1 MTGTKA
7 TCSVDPGPIAVELS
21 LNLLLASQ
29 LHEGPAIFNSLS
41 LLGKFSAEANR
52 RGVLLKATG
61 IQYSSRRKSYCCLE
75 LNLFSLPVEIMTMDP
90 ELTFL

>member
-29 LHEGPAIFNSLS
+29 LHEGSAIFNSLS
-41 LLGKFSAEANR
+41 LLGKFSAETNKKAYFYR
-52 RGVLLKATG
+52 PRGYSIPLEEKA
-61 IQYSSRRKSYCCLE
+61 IVV
-75 LNLFSLPVEIMTMDP
+75 LNLISSLS
-90 ELTFL
+90 LWR

>member
-29 LHEGPAIFNSLS
+29 LHEGSAIFNSLS
-41 LLGKFSAEANR
+41 LLGKFSAETNKK
-52 RGVLLKATG
+52 GVLLKATG
-61 IQYSSRRKSYCCLE
+61 IQYSS
-75 LNLFSLPVEIMTMDP
+75 
-90 ELTFL
+90 